1 MVDAALAYHEPG
13 IVTILILSSF
23 LLVLNVLGSIIDHV
37 FYCGLVGQVLIGM
50 AWGAPGAKILPHSF
64 EATVTQL
71 GYLGLIMI
79 VFEGGLATSAR
90 SLGNSLLLSI
100 FVALT
105 GISVPLALSF
115 SLLGI
120 SKATRLQSFAA
131 GAALCSTSLGTTFS
145 LLKTTGL
152 TTSRLGT
159 VLTSAAMLDDVVGL
173 ALVQVISNLGTGSAS
188 ITATTVIRPIFVSL
202 AFAIVLPI
210 GCRFLLK
217 PMILRSSNALSQA
230 DRRLGLEKP
239 GTSLQLSF
247 VMSTALLVALVTS
260 ASYAGT
266 SNLFAAYLAGAI
278 SSWIDEVGA
287 QACPRVSNDVAQTNA
302 EGKGDGKAIT
312 TGTGEEVTTLTQAAS
327 TNPKLVGDGTLEDPS
342 SPQQL
347 LRPSRELT
355 PPAENQANTETNEH
369 HTGSACLP
377 NKLDVESRTMRMYN
391 FYYAPAVDRVLKPF
405 FFASIGFSIPIS
417 KMFQGPVIW
426 RGLVYTAL
434 MAFGKLCCGLWLIR
448 FATPSPGPRT
458 TGPHTMPSS
467 PERNEAKLKRKMTR
481 SRRHLP
487 RPKSLYPASILGC
500 AMVARG
506 EIGFLISALAATNG
520 IFTSHD
526 RTTAGEDSSNL
537 TSDLYLIVTWAILLC
552 TVVGPLS
559 LGFLAKRVKRL
570 QDKRNQDGG
579 HEAKEDP
586 LGIWGMK

>member
-1 MVDAALAYHEPG
+1 MSDAALAYHEPG
-13 IVTILILSSF
+13 IVTILIQSSF
-23 LLVLNVLGSIIDHV
+23 LLVLNALGSILDRV

-50 AWGAPGAKILPHSF
+50 AWGAPGAKILPQSF

-105 GISVPLALSF
+105 GISVPMALSF
-115 SLLGI
+115 SLMGI
-120 SKATRLQSFAA
+120 SNATRLQSFAA

-173 ALVQVISNLGTGSAS
+173 ALVQVISNLGSGRAS
-188 ITATTVIRPIFVSL
+188 ITATTIIRPIFVSL
-202 AFAIVLPI
+202 AFAIILPI

-217 PMILRSSNALSQA
+217 PLILRSSNALSQT
-230 DRRLGLEKP
+230 DTRRKLDKSGM
-239 GTSLQLSF
+239 SSQLSF
-247 VMSTALLVALVTS
+247 VLSTAFLVALVTS

-278 SSWIDEVGA
+278 TSWIDEVDT
-287 QACPRVSNDVAQTNA
+287 QARPRASNDIAQTGA
-302 EGKGDGKAIT
+302 EGKGDETAIT
-312 TGTGEEVTTLTQAAS
+312 TGIGEGTTTPGQAAS
-327 TNPKLVGDGTLEDPS
+327 PEPKLVGDRTLEDPTP
-342 SPQQL
+342 PQQL

-355 PPAENQANTETNEH
+355 PPAETTEH
-369 HTGSACLP
+369 ATGSANLP
-377 NKLDVESRTMRMYN
+377 PKIDVESRTMQMYN
-391 FYYAPAVDRVLKPF
+391 IYYGPAVDRILKPF

-434 MAFGKLCCGLWLIR
+434 MAIGKLCCGLWLVR
-448 FATPSPGPRT
+448 FTTPSPESRTPGPRT
-458 TGPHTMPSS
+458 MTSS
-467 PERNEAKLKRKMTR
+467 PEHSEPKSKRKKTR
-481 SRRHLP
+481 PHRHLP

-526 RTTAGEDSSNL
+526 PTTAGEESSSL

-552 TVVGPLS
+552 TIVGPLS

-570 QDKRNQDGG
+570 QKGRNQVGG
-579 HEAKEDP
+579 HGTMEDP

>member
-1 MVDAALAYHEPG
+1 MSDAALAYHEPG
-13 IVTILILSSF
+13 IVTILIQSSF
-23 LLVLNVLGSIIDHV
+23 LLVLNALGSILDRV

-50 AWGAPGAKILPHSF
+50 AWGAPGAKILPQSF

-105 GISVPLALSF
+105 GISVPMALSF
-115 SLLGI
+115 SLMGI
-120 SKATRLQSFAA
+120 SNATRLQSFAA

-145 LLKTTGL
+145 LLKTTSL

-173 ALVQVISNLGTGSAS
+173 ALVQVISNLGTGRAS
-188 ITATTVIRPIFVSL
+188 ITATTIIQPIFVSL
-202 AFAIVLPI
+202 AFAIILPI

-217 PMILRSSNALSQA
+217 PLILRSSNALSQTGI
-230 DRRLGLEKP
+230 RRKLDKSGM
-239 GTSLQLSF
+239 SLQLSF
-247 VMSTALLVALVTS
+247 VLFTAFLVTLVAS

-278 SSWIDEVGA
+278 TSWIDEVDA
-287 QACPRVSNDVAQTNA
+287 QARPRVSNDIGQTGA
-302 EGKGDGKAIT
+302 EGKGNETAIT
-312 TGTGEEVTTLTQAAS
+312 TGTGEGTATPAQAAS
-327 TNPKLVGDGTLEDPS
+327 PDPKLVGDRTLEDPTP
-342 SPQQL
+342 PQRL

-355 PPAENQANTETNEH
+355 PPAETQTNAETTEH
-369 HTGSACLP
+369 ATGSANLP
-377 NKLDVESRTMRMYN
+377 PKIDVESRTMQMYN
-391 FYYAPAVDRVLKPF
+391 IYYAPAVDRVLKPF

-434 MAFGKLCCGLWLIR
+434 MAIGKLCCGLWLVR
-448 FATPSPGPRT
+448 FTTPSPESRTPGPRT
-458 TGPHTMPSS
+458 MTSS
-467 PERNEAKLKRKMTR
+467 PEHSEPKSKRKR
-481 SRRHLP
+481 SRPRRHLP

-526 RTTAGEDSSNL
+526 PTTPGEESSNL
-537 TSDLYLIVTWAILLC
+537 TSELYLIVTWAILLC
-552 TVVGPLS
+552 TIVGPLS

-570 QDKRNQDGG
+570 QKGRNQDGG
-579 HEAKEDP
+579 HGTMEDP